1 MSFTKTAM
9 QEELSKFLVSYGKQ
23 IEQLYGASDST
34 WTEIE
39 AVQASPIWGAVSDMY
54 DYGITGIPTEYLFPK
69 GHIDG
74 VYAHTEMFFRGMNT
88 PDMKLYLEA
97 SGNTLP
103 RLAMSAVQS
112 AVARMVLDDGWR
124 HTDYGGRDYGVI
136 NGDMNHLTISE
147 IALLA
152 NMDERSVRN
161 AANPKLPDP
170 LKTEMVGK
178 RSLVNLEEARRW
190 LAGRKGFI
198 PTEAY
203 EGTTHR
209 PPEYNLHFTENDLQ
223 KIEEEAN
230 KIGISTID
238 YLRLTINNFNKMQK

>member
-23 IEQLYGASDST
+23 IEQLYGASESA

-124 HTDYGGRDYGVI
+124 HTDYGGRDYGII

-198 PTEAY
+198 PTKAY
-203 EGTTHR
+203 EASANN
-209 PPEYNLHFTENDLQ
+209 PSEYAIKFSKEDYE
-223 KIEEEAN
+223 KIEEDA
-230 KIGISTID
+230 KKAGVSTIS
-238 YLRLTINNFNKMQK
+238 YLRFIFSNLNIKD

>member
-23 IEQLYGASDST
+23 IEQLYGASDSA

-39 AVQASPIWGAVSDMY
+39 AVKASPIWEAVSDMY
-54 DYGITGIPTEYLFPK
+54 DYGITGTPTKYLFPK

-97 SGNTLP
+97 SGNTIP
-103 RLAMSAVQS
+103 RLAMFAVQS

-124 HTDYGGRDYGVI
+124 HTDYGGRDYGII

-161 AANPKLPDP
+161 AANPKLSDP
-170 LKTEMVGK
+170 LKTEMVGN
-178 RSLVNLEEARRW
+178 RSLVNLKEARRW
-190 LAGRKGFI
+190 LVGRKGFV

-203 EGTTHR
+203 EGITHR
-209 PPEYNLHFTENDLQ
+209 PPEYNLHFTKNDLQ
-223 KIEEEAN
+223 KIEEEAS
-230 KIGISTID
+230 KIGLSTID
-238 YLRLTINNFNKMQK
+238 YLRLTINNFNKIQK